1 MSKSIISFSKGA
13 DNSPVV
19 STLIYDK
26 ENTMA
31 TIENFATVSYTS
43 GGVTETKVSNLA
55 EIGLNSAVTLT
66 KSVLGETYGED
77 SVLTYILTVT
87 NTSSSEITNVSIRDD
102 LGTFTSGTLE
112 LTPLTYTPPAL
123 LLVDGTDSS
132 ASLTTD
138 SSVPG
143 GLTFSFP
150 SLPAGATAN
159 IVYRATVNEFAPL
172 ELSSTI
178 TNTATLESDSDCA
191 EGTASETVTVAEA
204 ANVSVFKQMSPNPVV
219 CGDLV
224 TYTIRIYNYGN
235 IPAENVQLTDNFD
248 PAPTNITVSRDGTL
262 LAATDYTYENGL
274 LTIPATD
281 AQNIIV
287 PAATFVRD
295 AESGVVSVVPGM
307 IEYVI
312 TGRI

>member
-1 MSKSIISFSKGA
+1 
-13 DNSPVV
+13 
-19 STLIYDK
+19 
-26 ENTMA
+26 MA

-55 EIGLNSAVTLT
+55 EIGLNSAVSLSKTI
-66 KSVLGETYGED
+66 LGNTYGENAI
-77 SVLTYILTVT
+77 LTYILTAI
-87 NTSSSEITNVSIRDD
+87 NTSSSEITNIVITDD
-102 LGTFTSGTLE
+102 LGSFTVGTAE

-123 LLVDGTDSS
+123 LLIDGIDSS
-132 ASLTTD
+132 ATLSVD
-138 SSVPG
+138 SSIPSS
-143 GLTFSFP
+143 LTFSFP

-159 IVYRATVNEFAPL
+159 IVYRATVNDFAPL
-172 ELSSTI
+172 DLGSTI
-178 TNTATLESDSDCA
+178 TNTATFESDSDCA
-191 EGTASETVTVAEA
+191 DGTASANVTVAEA

-248 PAPTNITVSRDGTL
+248 PAPTNITVSRDGTVL
-262 LAATDYTYENGL
+262 NATDYTYENGL

-281 AQNIIV
+281 TQNVSV

-295 AESGVVSVVPGM
+295 PDSGVVSVIPGM